1 MTLRITQYGE
11 SILHDKGKAVSDFS
25 EELAN
30 LYEEMIKAMRNAEGI
45 GLAAQQIGKAL
56 RFCVVEVPG
65 HPDYPITCILDGKPL
80 SPALLMPM
88 PLANPKIEFLRGEE
102 FYYEEGCLSLPEIKG
117 ASRLRAHPGRIPG
130 SRWYSAPSGMRRFA
144 RPLHQHEV
152 DHLDGILFIDR
163 MEKNHFAEIK
173 DEVRALHKKT
183 QALSQGRQALRLPR
197 MKRTT
202 RQGEIILEVIRSA
215 ERPSHPS
222 RFISRPPAKARPS
235 GSPPPTGTS
244 RAWEKANR
252 SWAWTTR
259 AAPRYEWVDGEDKVH
274 FACRSCDRL
283 FALDDTSGEH
293 PPPAQAPEGFEVQGF
308 EVMLYG
314 LCPECE

>member
-11 SILHDKGKAVSDFS
+11 SILHEKGKVVSDFS

-56 RFCVVEVPG
+56 RFCVVEVPS

-88 PLANPKIEFLRGEE
+88 PLANPKIEFLRREE

-117 ASRLRAHPGRIPG
+117 DV
-130 SRWYSAPSGMRRFA
+130 A
-144 RPLHQHEV
+144 RPELIRVEYQDLDGIPHVLECDGLLARCIQHEV

-173 DEVRALHKKT
+173 NEVRALHKKT
-183 QALSQGRQALRLPR
+183 QACLKEGKLPC
-197 MKRTT
+197 
-202 RQGEIILEVIRSA
+202 A
-215 ERPSHPS
+215 
-222 RFISRPPAKARPS
+222 
-235 GSPPPTGTS
+235 
-244 RAWEKANR
+244 
-252 SWAWTTR
+252 
-259 AAPRYEWVDGEDKVH
+259 Y
-274 FACRSCDRL
+274 
-283 FALDDTSGEH
+283 
-293 PPPAQAPEGFEVQGF
+293 PE
-308 EVMLYG
+308 
-314 LCPECE
+314 